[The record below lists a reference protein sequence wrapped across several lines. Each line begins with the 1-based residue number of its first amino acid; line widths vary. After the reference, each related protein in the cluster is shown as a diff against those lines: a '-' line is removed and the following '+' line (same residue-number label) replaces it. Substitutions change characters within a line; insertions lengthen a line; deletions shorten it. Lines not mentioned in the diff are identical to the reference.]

1 MKRTAVVALVISL
14 ITVFAASSM
23 LTSAHAWKPKIPG
36 IGGKKKS
43 AAPVDLNAV
52 NAKDKSIRQ
61 LVAKAA
67 ESFLMGAAKVMEAVG
82 AKEKAEKYKAAVT
95 DLLKN
100 REDPQNIKDALNK
113 VDEGNEDLK
122 AVKEEKKELDA
133 EGRKLLGKGLIYVGA
148 GGLADIQAGQKTAE
162 FVDTLKTSID
172 TVKGD
177 PIKYGAKA
185 VKQLKESLSLMTF
198 LSKTLPK
205 QGSAIGKTFST
216 MTKYAKTQGVTISD
230 KDAEEEMDGWDEEG

>member
-1 MKRTAVVALVISL
+1 MKKSALVILVLSV
-14 ITVFAASSM
+14 ITVFGVTSMFSS
-23 LTSAHAWKPKIPG
+23 AYAWKPKVPDF
-36 IGGKKKS
+36 GKKKEKVVK
-43 AAPVDLNAV
+43 VDLDSV

-67 ESFLMGAAKVMEAVG
+67 ESFLMGTAKVMEAVG
-82 AKEKAEKYKAAVT
+82 AKEKAEKYKAVVT

-122 AVKEEKKELDA
+122 AVMEEKKELDA
-133 EGRKLLGKGLIYVGA
+133 EGKKLLGKGLIYVGA

-172 TVKGD
+172 TVKGN

-205 QGSAIGKTFST
+205 QGSAIGKTFSA
-216 MTKYAKTQGVTISD
+216 MTKYAKTQGVTVSD
-230 KDAEEEMDGWDEEG
+230 KDAEEEMAGWKEEG